1 MHDLLSWFELDGPEH
16 VTDVAGEE
24 PGYHSMTLPAN
35 AEAKQGWS
43 KQSETLNLQAWILE
57 QKEALTIF
65 FKHQWPVATDVLPAN
80 NTAVGSYYTETVLL
94 KVAQEIS
101 SQHPITT
108 TRTSF
113 STTVP
118 VPTIQGAV
126 TW

>member
-1 MHDLLSWFELDGPEH
+1 VHDLLSWFELDGPIH
-16 VTDVAGEE
+16 VTDIAGEE

-43 KQSETLNLQAWILE
+43 KQSETLNVQAWILE

-65 FKHQWPVATDVLPAN
+65 FNHQWPVATDVLPAN
-80 NTAVGSYYTETVLL
+80 NAVGSYYTETVLL

-101 SQHPITT
+101 SQHPVTT
-108 TRTSF
+108 TRTSSF